1 MRFVPHPRKRRKKQ
15 PIGFITVSLAT
26 ISQIASI
33 KEDLIISQNTKD
45 DNCINSTRGKFSWN
59 ASSLIS
65 NNLFEQSWL
74 HKAFLQMYFEIKIWH
89 GNWTREEELNN
100 NQMQL
105 FSRIRRSWSRLSTA
119 TRFFPAGKLKR
130 KSRLKKTAANFVG
143 RHPINKPHRS
153 KVWTWLVG
161 WIIYFELESIFTTR
175 LKGCVMEWN
184 IMRVFTFI

>member
-15 PIGFITVSLAT
+15 PIGFITVSYWPQLAR
-26 ISQIASI
+26 SQASKRI
-33 KEDLIISQNTKD
+33 WSFPRIRKMITVLIQHGENF
-45 DNCINSTRGKFSWN
+45 RGT
-59 ASSLIS
+59 LIS

-184 IMRVFTFI
+184 IMRVFTCI

>member
-1 MRFVPHPRKRRKKQ
+1 M
-15 PIGFITVSLAT
+15 AT

-89 GNWTREEELNN
+89 GNWTREEGLNN

-130 KSRLKKTAANFVG
+130 KSRLKKRRRTLLADTLSINHTG
-143 RHPINKPHRS
+143 RKFGHDWWAGLFILN
-153 KVWTWLVG
+153 W
-161 WIIYFELESIFTTR
+161 
-175 LKGCVMEWN
+175 
-184 IMRVFTFI
+184 RVFLRLVWRGV